1 MADVVPMDFAN
12 SLDREFSQSE
22 ALPPKKLGAIADWF
36 MDKVRKVIQS
46 SELAN
51 LSREE
56 FIKAVGDAYDK
67 YVLPID
73 LPGPDVLLDPL
84 LKKLLESQAGKVW
97 GKFMATGLV
106 D

>member
-1 MADVVPMDFAN
+1 MSDVVPMDFAN

-22 ALPPKKLGAIADWF
+22 ALPPKKLDAIADWF

-46 SELAN
+46 SELVN
-51 LSREE
+51 MTKEE

-73 LPGPDVLLDPL
+73 LPGPEFIIDPL

-97 GKFMATGLV
+97 DKFMATGLV